1 MAFLS
6 RACSVVLLTAGAS
19 AFPVYDVMDGEPLA
33 VNPLRGTAFTSVS
46 KLGDSRVIECYA
58 DYANNGGAGTCK
70 ILRVD
75 GMVVAEEGAVVF
87 NANHT
92 QYINVV
98 SFSPSTAVVC
108 YLDQAGTEHL
118 TCRSLD
124 VGGNSIEPSE
134 AYVVDDVAVEVSFL
148 SLASLTHEIGI
159 VCWSYPLNSVKDRA
173 GVCNKLTLG
182 AGGAITVGN
191 YTYFD
196 QAFSTSDVTVQAFSG
211 TSAVVCWSAQGD
223 GDCRTLSLSDSGPG
237 DLDVGPFHRFFE
249 GESEAFEGLALVK
262 FNASRGLVCWADG
275 VAKNRVD
282 CKQLFIDGS
291 DLGYGE
297 AGEVTAFPS
306 LYLTADAITED
317 SALVCYATDP
327 EGSVLSEDF
336 DGKGTCNVVGL
347 MEDGSSVAAGPPNEV
362 NSGTTQFLAVASFDD
377 SSAVLCYSDGGAG
390 SGNCKALSI
399 AETTTTSTETSTT
412 TLSTTTETSTTTAT
426 TTPHTTT
433 ETSTVS
439 ETSTTSF
446 HTTTET
452 FTTTSAHTTTAT
464 TVTQSLTHPAE
475 PEDSGSRA
483 PGLLVVCVTLLA
495 ATGVALH

>member
-19 AFPVYDVMDGEPLA
+19 AFPVYDVDDGEPLA
-33 VNPLRGTAFTSVS
+33 VNPLRGTAFSSVS

-70 ILRVD
+70 ILSVD
-75 GMVVAEEGAVVF
+75 GMAVTEKGSVVF

-92 QYINVV
+92 QYINVA
-98 SFSPSTAVVC
+98 SFSSSTAVVC
-108 YLDQAGTEHL
+108 YLDHAGTEQL
-118 TCRSLD
+118 TCRFLD
-124 VGGNSIEPSE
+124 VGDSSIEPGE
-134 AYVVDDVAVEVSFL
+134 AYVVDDVAVQVSFS
-148 SLASLTHEIGI
+148 SLASLTDQIGI
-159 VCWSYPLNSVKDRA
+159 VCWSYPLNPVKDRA

-182 AGGAITVGN
+182 EGGAITFGD

-196 QAFSTSDVTVQAFSG
+196 QAYSTSDVTVQAFSQ

-223 GDCRTLSLSDSGPG
+223 GDCRTLSLSNSSSGSG
-237 DLDVGPFHRFFE
+237 DLDVGTAQRFFE
-249 GESEAFEGLALVK
+249 GESEAFKGLALVK
-262 FNASRGLVCWADG
+262 FNASRGLVCWADQ

-282 CKQLFIDGS
+282 CKSLLIDGS
-291 DLGYGE
+291 DLSYGE

-317 SALVCYATDP
+317 AALVCYAADP
-327 EGSVLSEDF
+327 DGSVLSENF
-336 DGKGTCNVVGL
+336 DGKGTCNIVGL
-347 MEDGSSVAAGPPNEV
+347 MDDDSGVGAGPPNEV

-390 SGNCKALSI
+390 SGNCKALGM
-399 AETTTTSTETSTT
+399 AETTTSSTETSTT
-412 TLSTTTETSTTTAT
+412 TETTTTTAT

-452 FTTTSAHTTTAT
+452 STTSSPHTTTDTTTDT
-464 TVTQSLTHPAE
+464 TVTTAE
-475 PEDSGSRA
+475 PEDSGSQA
-483 PGLLVVCVTLLA
+483 PGLLGVCVALLA
-495 ATGVALH
+495 ATGVALC

>member
-19 AFPVYDVMDGEPLA
+19 AFPVYDVDDGEPLA

-70 ILRVD
+70 ILSVD
-75 GMVVAEEGAVVF
+75 GMAVTEEGSVVF

-92 QYINVV
+92 QYINVA
-98 SFSPSTAVVC
+98 SFSSSTAVVC
-108 YLDQAGTEHL
+108 YLEHVGTEHL
-118 TCRSLD
+118 TCKFLD
-124 VGGNSIEPSE
+124 VGGNSIVPGE
-134 AYVVDDVAVEVSFL
+134 AYVVDDVAVQVSFS

-159 VCWSYPLNSVKDRA
+159 VCWSYPLNPVKDRA

-182 AGGAITVGN
+182 EGGNITFGS

-196 QAFSTSDVTVQAFSG
+196 QAYATSDVTVQAFSE

-223 GDCRTLSLSDSGPG
+223 GDCRTLSLSGSGSEDFDMG
-237 DLDVGPFHRFFE
+237 AEGRFFV
-249 GESEAFEGLALVK
+249 GESEAFRGLALVK
-262 FNASRGLVCWADG
+262 FNASRGLVCWADQ

-282 CKQLFIDGS
+282 CKPLLIDGS
-291 DLGYGE
+291 NLGYGE

-306 LYLTADAITED
+306 LYLTADAISED
-317 SALVCYATDP
+317 AALVCYATDP

-336 DGKGTCNVVGL
+336 DGKGTCNIVGL
-347 MEDGSSVAAGPPNEV
+347 MEDDSGVGAGPPNEV

-390 SGNCKALSI
+390 GGSCKALRL
-399 AETTTTSTETSTT
+399 AETTTSSTETSTT
-412 TLSTTTETSTTTAT
+412 TETTTTTAT

-433 ETSTVS
+433 ETITVS

-464 TVTQSLTHPAE
+464 TVTQSITHPAE
-475 PEDSGSRA
+475 PEDSGSQS
-483 PGLLVVCVTLLA
+483 PDLLGVYVALLA